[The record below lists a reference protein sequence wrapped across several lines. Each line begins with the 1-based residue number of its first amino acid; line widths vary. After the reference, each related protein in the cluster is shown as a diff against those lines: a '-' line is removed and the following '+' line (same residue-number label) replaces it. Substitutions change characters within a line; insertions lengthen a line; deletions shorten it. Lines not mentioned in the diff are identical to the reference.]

1 LHPESKQSKITNTKE
16 GEFAMHKPTMG
27 AILVGLIPFLAMCI
41 SVPLWDRIYP
51 FVLGLPFN
59 IFWIVLWI
67 LLTPLCMFFAY
78 RIERKKIDATEG
90 AEKGGVQHG

>member
-1 LHPESKQSKITNTKE
+1 
-16 GEFAMHKPTMG
+16 MHKPTIG
-27 AILVGLIPFLAMCI
+27 AILVGLIPFLAVCF

-51 FVLGLPFN
+51 LVLGVPFN
-59 IFWIVLWI
+59 LFWIVLWI

-78 RIERKKIDATEG
+78 KIERKKIDAAEG